1 MEVSPGKTMEGKKKG
16 NKSPLVLVG
25 WQLCWFSCGGGAGG
39 KKPLE
44 GFAEG
49 KNLSLLEARDLDTC
63 TLSVKS
69 YTVS

>member
-1 MEVSPGKTMEGKKKG
+1 MDVSPGKTMEGEKREAKVPWSSRSGCGIGILVEKKM
-16 NKSPLVLVG
+16 
-25 WQLCWFSCGGGAGG
+25 
-39 KKPLE
+39 LE

-69 YTVS
+69 YSQLGFCS

>member
-1 MEVSPGKTMEGKKKG
+1 M
-16 NKSPLVLVG
+16 VLEG
-25 WQLCWFSCGGGAGG
+25 WQLCWYSSGGGAAGG

-49 KNLSLLEARDLDTC
+49 KNLSLLEAQDLDTC

-69 YTVS
+69 YTVN

>member
-1 MEVSPGKTMEGKKKG
+1 MVLEVWLWYWYS
-16 NKSPLVLVG
+16 S
-25 WQLCWFSCGGGAGG
+25 GGGARVEE
-39 KKPLE
+39 KTLE

-69 YTVS
+69 YSQLGFCS